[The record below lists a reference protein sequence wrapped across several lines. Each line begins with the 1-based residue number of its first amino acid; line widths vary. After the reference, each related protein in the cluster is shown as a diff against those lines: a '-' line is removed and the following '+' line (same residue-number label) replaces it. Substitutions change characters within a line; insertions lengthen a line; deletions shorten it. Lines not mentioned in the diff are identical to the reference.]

1 MRLPLTQLMKAQLD
15 PTFPHPSSLLV
26 RFVGDGL
33 DNADNS
39 LSTDGNVMF
48 IENKTKGGASKIQED
63 GISVGDE
70 TKMECTHQV
79 PSSAFQDEVILNE
92 QDQRT
97 ENGVNGLSP
106 GCKAEF
112 QQNRGV
118 RRRCLIFEVA
128 AISKINQKKSS
139 EFPSPYFLAKS
150 TSDDQQKVSS
160 KTSKVQVPCILPGIG
175 LHLNAL
181 ASSSLDKVI
190 SEKSRVP
197 GIEISSRPSISKFY
211 SENPGE
217 KHSEIPVALQQHQVP
232 NERKIQNC
240 HFDASQTHAPLNTE
254 SNSPKKKKRKTEIG
268 GENEGCKRCHCKKS
282 KCLKLYCE
290 CFAAG
295 VYCVEPCSCQGCLNK
310 PNHEDTVLATRKQIE
325 SRNPLAFAPKVIVSF
340 EHDVEMGEESNK
352 TPASARH
359 KRGCNCKKSNCLK
372 KYCECFQG
380 GVGCSFSCRCEG
392 CKNAFGMKFG
402 SEENEEDKELDVC
415 NIESSK
421 SDDVTKSNN
430 VQKKE
435 RSHISSDTVA
445 IMPFHAC
452 SAKPP
457 RTCALLQSCRT
468 KNPRTT
474 CKKDTN
480 NMELSQEDAI
490 PTIASHS
497 SPCTAVKTASPQ
509 GKRVSL
515 P

>member
-1 MRLPLTQLMKAQLD
+1 MDTPERSKPGVTPISKFEDSPVFNFINSLSPIKPVKSVQSIQAFHSPCFAAISPVFASPHVGSCKESRFLVRQ
-15 PTFPHPSSLLV
+15 TFPVSVNQDTISDDINESILPAEVQSGVSPTTIALAQENSNISCSLNEATIDPADESSTRPNLSPPKQFGNCTPNHSTSACYGDSLDFKLDNSCSSLELV

-48 IENKTKGGASKIQED
+48 IENKTKGGISGSDWENFVSVDADDVLLVDSVIGSGASKIQED

-217 KHSEIPVALQQHQVP
+217 KHSEIPVALQQHQV
-232 NERKIQNC
+232 
-240 HFDASQTHAPLNTE
+240 
-254 SNSPKKKKRKTEIG
+254 
-268 GENEGCKRCHCKKS
+268 
-282 KCLKLYCE
+282 
-290 CFAAG
+290 
-295 VYCVEPCSCQGCLNK
+295 
-310 PNHEDTVLATRKQIE
+310 
-325 SRNPLAFAPKVIVSF
+325 
-340 EHDVEMGEESNK
+340 
-352 TPASARH
+352 
-359 KRGCNCKKSNCLK
+359 
-372 KYCECFQG
+372 
-380 GVGCSFSCRCEG
+380 
-392 CKNAFGMKFG
+392 
-402 SEENEEDKELDVC
+402 
-415 NIESSK
+415 
-421 SDDVTKSNN
+421 
-430 VQKKE
+430 
-435 RSHISSDTVA
+435 
-445 IMPFHAC
+445 
-452 SAKPP
+452 
-457 RTCALLQSCRT
+457 RT
-468 KNPRTT
+468 KENS
-474 CKKDTN
+474 
-480 NMELSQEDAI
+480 EL
-490 PTIASHS
+490 PF
-497 SPCTAVKTASPQ
+497 
-509 GKRVSL
+509 
-515 P
+515 